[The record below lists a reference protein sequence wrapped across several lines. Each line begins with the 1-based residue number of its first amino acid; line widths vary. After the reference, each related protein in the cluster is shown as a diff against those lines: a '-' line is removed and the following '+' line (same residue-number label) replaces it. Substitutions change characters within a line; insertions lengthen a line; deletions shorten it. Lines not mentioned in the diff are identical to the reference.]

1 MGKHHTVV
9 SEVEPQFIVQ
19 QSALAIGEENRVFK
33 KLKPILAEL
42 RKEIEL
48 QGYILRNSTQAIID
62 LNNPMETAELAL
74 LATQLI
80 DTSERL
86 LRTSNQ
92 EQMKSVVLE
101 GSILKALCIK
111 IGSNQI
117 SIFMGKSINHE
128 RIIERFASIKA

>member
-9 SEVEPQFIVQ
+9 SEVEPQFVVQ
-19 QSALAIGEENRVFK
+19 QSALAIGKENRVFK
-33 KLKPILAEL
+33 KLKPMLVEL
-42 RKEIEL
+42 RKENEL

-62 LNNPMETAELAL
+62 LNNPKETAELAL

-80 DTSERL
+80 DTSENL

-92 EQMKSVVLE
+92 EQMKSVVFE
-101 GSILKALCIK
+101 GSILKALCMK

-117 SIFMGKSINHE
+117 SIFMSKSVNHE
-128 RIIERFASIKA
+128 RIMERFASIRA